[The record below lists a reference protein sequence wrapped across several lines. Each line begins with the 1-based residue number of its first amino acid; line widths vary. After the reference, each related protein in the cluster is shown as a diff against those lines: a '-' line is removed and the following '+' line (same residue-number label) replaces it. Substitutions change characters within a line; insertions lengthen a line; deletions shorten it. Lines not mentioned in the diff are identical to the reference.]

1 VATVSSWN
9 RRLNIAARWRSG
21 DGMTTRAI
29 PAVFLV
35 AVLCG
40 VLPAAAQPE
49 AFVLSGVV
57 PGCTFDCGGTILR
70 VAPDTPAVLS
80 SVVDPAGA
88 AATSPYVTP
97 DGGLL
102 VWFTPVSGSRPAR
115 LAVRDLVNGRTTTID
130 VPGAGAMAGNPA
142 RPEVYVF
149 DARGVSAYGVAGVRR
164 FNAPDCTLTIPVS
177 VSGDGRRLLYFCQGD
192 FAASQPNRAFL
203 LDTTTGQL
211 VTTLPDW
218 LTAALNHDGS
228 AAYVVQ
234 FVNQAQ
240 RLQKIALPGGTVL
253 MDVAV
258 PVVLSMFGGF
268 PIWDVHAD
276 HRQNR
281 VLLVSRYI
289 HAFDGDSLT
298 LLNSGGL
305 SLSGQVVSASHSAL
319 DDVGHRLY
327 VTGSAISFGS
337 TSLSFEVFDSNT
349 LAPVVAVSAAVPGEF
364 VPVPKP
370 APPTG
375 LAATV
380 TGGSVSFGWAGA
392 AAPPT
397 TARFVLEAGSGPGL
411 SDIVAGLDLGLQ
423 TSFAASGVPP
433 GRYYVRVRAGNYAGL
448 GAPSNEVVVQ
458 VP

>member
-1 VATVSSWN
+1 MMRWISVF
-9 RRLNIAARWRSG
+9 AALALFST
-21 DGMTTRAI
+21 DVT
-29 PAVFLV
+29 PA
-35 AVLCG
+35 G
-40 VLPAAAQPE
+40 AQPE

-80 SVVDPAGA
+80 SDVDPAGA
-88 AATSPYVTP
+88 AAASPYVTP

-115 LAVRDLVNGRTTTID
+115 LAVRDLVTGRTTTID
-130 VPGAGAMAGNPA
+130 VADAVGIAGNPA

-149 DARGVSAYGVAGVRR
+149 DARGVSAYGLSGVRR
-164 FNAPDCTLTIPVS
+164 FTAPDCTLTIPVS

-203 LDTTTGQL
+203 IDTTTGQL

-218 LTAALNHDGS
+218 LTAALNYDGS

-253 MDVAV
+253 ADVAV

-276 HRQNR
+276 HRLNR
-281 VLLVSRYI
+281 VLLVSAFI
-289 HAFDGDSLT
+289 HRFDGDSLA
-298 LLNSGGL
+298 LLGSGGL
-305 SLSGQVVSASHSAL
+305 RLSGQVVSAAHSAL

-327 VTGSAISFGS
+327 VNGAAITAGFS
-337 TSLSFEVFDSNT
+337 SLSFEVFDTNT

-370 APPTG
+370 QLPTG
-375 LAATV
+375 LTATV
-380 TGGSVSFGWAGA
+380 SGGSVTVAWAAA

-397 TARFVLEAGSGPGL
+397 TTRYVLEVGSAPGL
-411 SDIVAGLDLGLQ
+411 NDIFSGLDVGQQ

-448 GAPSNEVVVQ
+448 SAPSNEVVVQ